1 MSKRKKK
8 SNTKKHNKLG
18 FGLIL
23 TGSIMLVYNLLLVIR
38 EPRTDMGKV
47 LVNSI
52 GKIEFSH
59 DITVLIIA
67 STASWLIPLLFVFL
81 GITIVK
87 KIRVPLNLSNIFLN
101 FLTTMLK

>member
-8 SNTKKHNKLG
+8 SDTKKHSKLG
-18 FGLIL
+18 FGLIF
-23 TGSIMLVYNLLLVIR
+23 TGLIMLVYNILLAFR

-47 LVNSI
+47 LMNSI
-52 GKIEFSH
+52 GKIEFTH

-67 STASWLIPLLFVFL
+67 STASWLIPLLFIFL

-87 KIRVPLNLSNIFLN
+87 KSTKRYDEKF
-101 FLTTMLK
+101 